1 MLEIVLTRE
10 DANTEFALLAE
21 WLVEDRAQVEQ
32 GQPVCVVETTKATV
46 EVESPG
52 AGTIVQLYEDGV
64 EVELGKTI
72 ARIAESAEELASL
85 EAEAAAEKPAPK
97 PAEGERKATRKAVE
111 LAERHGIDLGE
122 IDKRGFITEKDV
134 EALVAAQKAASP
146 DAGPLAGVSA
156 EGVTLPASFG
166 LGDDVGALDPG
177 FLESLRADPDSFR
190 ALSPD
195 DKVKALR
202 DHGAQVGEGVTLG
215 VGTLVAAARVVLEDG
230 VAIGPGSTIE
240 CEDVVAIGELS
251 RFADNLELRCRLAFL
266 GAGIWGGRSVRFGG
280 GGHRDPWAVLAVGD
294 LAFVGDEAFVNVCR
308 PVLIGREVFLTMRS
322 LIVTHNIGHSVLEGF
337 ENKFAP
343 VVLEDRAQVGLG
355 AVIYAGCRIGAEA
368 IVASNSYVT
377 GDIAAGAFA
386 IGVPAKVTGSS
397 SHRVSR
403 SRQVELGQR
412 MIDDLHE
419 LLALRGHAVSAIT
432 DGDERGFEVAGVRVL
447 FTPRYTG
454 GSEGAV
460 VLTLETS
467 GDLPEGTAVF
477 DLLGRRIHG
486 AGDPAV
492 VDTVREFCRKR
503 GIRFEPGPWRYTGGL
518 ISAASGRRAGSS
530 RGRSRR
536 SRGATRSTDRVRA
549 SLGSRP
555 RTPPRPRA
563 RRGARPRAGRR
574 GR

>member
-10 DANTEFALLAE
+10 DANTELALLAE

-32 GQPVCVVETTKATV
+32 GQPVVVVETTKATV

-72 ARIAESAEELASL
+72 ARIAETAEELASL
-85 EAEAAAEKPAPK
+85 EAGEYGEKAEPK
-97 PAEGERKATRKAVE
+97 PAQGERKATRKAVE
-111 LAERHGIDLGE
+111 LAERHRIDLAQ

-134 EALVAAQKAASP
+134 DALVAAQKASSP
-146 DAGPLAGVSA
+146 EAGPLAGVSID
-156 EGVTLPASFG
+156 GVTLPGTSE
-166 LGDDVGALDPG
+166 LGDDVGALEPE
-177 FLESLRADPDSFR
+177 FLESLRSDPGSFR

-202 DHGAQVGEGVTLG
+202 EHGAQVGEGVALG
-215 VGTLVAAARVVLEDG
+215 EGTLVAAARIILEDG

-251 RFADNLELRCRLAFL
+251 RFADDLELRCRQAFL
-266 GAGIWGGRSVRFGG
+266 GGGIWGGRSVRFGG

-294 LAFVGDEAFVNVCR
+294 LAFVGDETFVNVCR
-308 PVLIGREVFLTMRS
+308 PVLIGREAFLTMRS
-322 LIVTHNIGHSVLEGF
+322 MIVTHNIGHSVLEGF

-377 GDIAAGAFA
+377 GDIAAGSFA
-386 IGVPAKVTGSS
+386 IGVPAKVTGNS

-403 SRQVELGQR
+403 SRQIELGQR
-412 MIDDLHE
+412 MIADLHE
-419 LLALRGHAVSAIT
+419 LFALRGHAVSPIT
-432 DGDERGFEVAGVRVL
+432 GGEEPGFEVAGVRVL
-447 FTPRYTG
+447 FTPSYDRQ
-454 GSEGAV
+454 EGI
-460 VLTLETS
+460 VLTLERP
-467 GDLPEGTAVF
+467 DEPPDGTAVL
-477 DLLGRRIHG
+477 DLLERRVY
-486 AGDPAV
+486 GDGSHVLDA
-492 VDTVREFCRKR
+492 VREFCRKR

-518 ISAASGRRAGSS
+518 
-530 RGRSRR
+530 
-536 SRGATRSTDRVRA
+536 
-549 SLGSRP
+549 L
-555 RTPPRPRA
+555 
-563 RRGARPRAGRR
+563 
-574 GR
+574 

>member
-21 WLVEDRAQVEQ
+21 WLVEDRGQVEQ

-52 AGTIVQLYEDGV
+52 AGTIVHLYEDGV

-72 ARIAESAEELASL
+72 ARIAETAEELASL
-85 EAEAAAEKPAPK
+85 EAGEYGEKPEPK

-111 LAERHGIDLGE
+111 LADRHGIDLAQ
-122 IDKRGFITEKDV
+122 IDRRGFITEKDV
-134 EALVAAQKAASP
+134 EALVAAQKAAAP
-146 DAGPLAGVSA
+146 EAGPLAGVST
-156 EGVTLPASFG
+156 ERVTLPGTFE
-166 LGDDVGALDPG
+166 LGDDAGALEPE
-177 FLESLRADPDSFR
+177 FLESLRADPDQFR

-215 VGTLVAAARVVLEDG
+215 EGTLVAAPRVVLEDG
-230 VAIGPGSTIE
+230 VTIGAHSTIE
-240 CEDVVAIGELS
+240 CEDVIAIGELS
-251 RFADNLELRCRLAFL
+251 RFADNLELRCRQAFL

-308 PVLIGREVFLTMRS
+308 PVLVGREVFLTMRS

-355 AVIYAGCRIGAEA
+355 AVVYVGCRIGAEA

-403 SRQVELGQR
+403 SRQIELAQR
-412 MIDDLHE
+412 MIDDLQE
-419 LLALRGHAVSAIT
+419 LLALRGHQVTPS
-432 DGDERGFEVAGVRVL
+432 DDGFEVVGVRVL
-447 FTPRYTG
+447 FTPSYAG
-454 GSEGAV
+454 EEGV
-460 VLTLETS
+460 VLTLEAS
-467 GDLPEGTAVF
+467 GDTPEGTAVF
-477 DLLGRRIHG
+477 DLLSRRIHG
-486 AGDPAV
+486 AGDPKV
-492 VDTVREFCRKR
+492 VDAVREFCRKR

-518 ISAASGRRAGSS
+518 I
-530 RGRSRR
+530 
-536 SRGATRSTDRVRA
+536 
-549 SLGSRP
+549 
-555 RTPPRPRA
+555 
-563 RRGARPRAGRR
+563 
-574 GR
+574 